1 MSKVRLGSY
10 EENMIIFPAQIFGGL
25 GWNIYLC
32 KDINN

>member
-1 MSKVRLGSY
+1 MSQVRLGPH
-10 EENMIIFPAQIFGGL
+10 EEDITIFPAQIFGGL